1 MMSQETFAEKLSE
14 ILVKQRSIPAS
25 ETPSLAQAFAESEH
39 EYFDDFLF
47 EEGLVNKPDLLDA
60 LSAYY
65 KVPAFDADGYFFERS
80 LLLKFPKDFLIRN
93 GSIPLE
99 VEENMLMVVT
109 SEPDKDG
116 LERAFRQF
124 VTYDINF
131 LVGLRQDI
139 IEAIEDFYDESLTE
153 VIDDSGPL

>member
-1 MMSQETFAEKLSE
+1 MAQETFAERLSE
-14 ILVKQRSIPAS
+14 ILVKQRSIPAN
-25 ETPSLAQAFAESEH
+25 EAPALARAFAESEH
-39 EYFDDFLF
+39 EYFDDFLL

-65 KVPAFDADGYFFERS
+65 KVPAFDVDGYFFERP

-93 GSIPLE
+93 VSIPLE
-99 VEENMLMVVT
+99 VEENMMMVVT

-139 IEAIEDFYDESLTE
+139 IDAIEDFYDESLTE
-153 VIDDSGPL
+153 ATEDSGPL

>member
-1 MMSQETFAEKLSE
+1 MAQETFAEKLSE
-14 ILVKQRSIPAS
+14 ILVKQGSLPAK
-25 ETPSLAQAFAESEH
+25 EAPALARAFSESEH
-39 EYFDDFLF
+39 DYFDDFLL
-47 EEGLVNKPDLLDA
+47 EEGLVDRPDLLNA

-65 KVPAFDADGYFFERS
+65 KAPAFDAEGYFFERF
-80 LLLKFPKDFLIRN
+80 LLHKFPKDFLLRN
-93 GSIPLE
+93 VSIPLE
-99 VEENMLMVVT
+99 VEENMMMVVT

-139 IEAIEDFYDESLTE
+139 IDAIEDFYDESLTE
-153 VIDDSGPL
+153 ATEDSGPL